1 MTFLSTLC
9 LLTEGVIA
17 MSFDGLFTYTITE
30 ELKKSLLNGKITK
43 IHQPYKYDLIFQV
56 RSGGKN
62 YKLFLS
68 AHPSYARLHLTNESY
83 ENPSEPPMFCM
94 LLRKHLEGG
103 VIERIEQPGLERI
116 MIIDVRS
123 RNELGDVS
131 IKRLMIEIMG
141 RHSNIILV
149 DKERDMILDSVK
161 HLSPAVNRHRTVLPG
176 HPYVLPPE
184 QGKTNPFEADEEL
197 VLRKLD
203 FNSGK
208 IDQQI
213 VQQFSGIS
221 PLFAREVIHRAG
233 LVNRKT
239 IPDAFLSLIRE
250 VKENTISPG
259 IYEQNQKELFYMIH
273 LSHLS
278 NANKKNFSTIS
289 ELLDRYYYGKAE
301 RDRVKQQGNDLER
314 FMVNEKKKNEKKIK
328 KLKATLDQA
337 EKANEFQLY
346 GELITANIYAIK
358 KGDKVAEVINYY
370 DEDNETVTIPLDV
383 QKTPSENA
391 QKYFSKYQKAKNS
404 VEVVHEQIQLAQAE
418 IDYFEGLIQQIE
430 SASPKDIEEIRE
442 ELIEGGYLKQRQ
454 SRNFKKKKSLKP
466 TLEHYLSS
474 DGTEMIVGKN
484 NKQNEY
490 LTNKL
495 AARDDIWLHT
505 KDIPGS
511 HVVIRSSTPSE
522 QTIAEA
528 ANIAA
533 YFSKAKNSSSVPVDY
548 TAIRHVKKPSGSKPG
563 YVIYDHQQTVYVT
576 PNEDL
581 VFRLRK
587 A

>member
-1 MTFLSTLC
+1 
-9 LLTEGVIA
+9 

-30 ELKKSLLNGKITK
+30 ELKKSLINGKITK

-103 VIERIEQPGLERI
+103 VIERIDQPGLERI
-116 MIIDVRS
+116 VIIDVRS
-123 RNELGDVS
+123 RNELGDVTV
-131 IKRLMIEIMG
+131 KRLMIEIMG

-176 HPYVLPPE
+176 QTYVLPPD
-184 QGKTNPFEADEEL
+184 QGKANPFEADEEL
-197 VLRKLD
+197 LLRKLD

-213 VQQFSGIS
+213 VQHFSGIS
-221 PLFAREVIHRAG
+221 PLFAREVTHRAG
-233 LVNRKT
+233 LINRKT
-239 IPDAFLSLIRE
+239 IPDAFLSLVRE
-250 VKENTISPG
+250 VKENKISPS
-259 IYEQNQKELFYMIH
+259 IYEQNQKDLFYMIH
-273 LSHLS
+273 LSHLP
-278 NANKKNFSTIS
+278 NANKKTFSTVS

-328 KLKATLDQA
+328 KLMATLDQA

-358 KGDKVAEVINYY
+358 KGDKVAKVINYY
-370 DEDNETVTIPLDV
+370 DEDNETITIPLDV

-454 SRNFKKKKSLKP
+454 SRNLKKKKSFKP
-466 TLEHYLSS
+466 ILEHYFSS

-511 HVVIRSSTPSE
+511 HVVIRNSNPSE
-522 QTIAEA
+522 QTIVEA

-563 YVIYDHQQTVYVT
+563 FVIYDHQQTVYVT
-576 PNEDL
+576 PSEDL

-587 A
+587 G

>member
-1 MTFLSTLC
+1 
-9 LLTEGVIA
+9 

-30 ELKKSLLNGKITK
+30 ELKNVLLNGKITK
-43 IHQPYKYDLIFQV
+43 IHQPYKYDLIFQI

-62 YKLFLS
+62 HKLFLS

-103 VIERIEQPGLERI
+103 VIEHIEQPGMERI
-116 MIIDVRS
+116 VIIDVRS
-123 RNELGDVS
+123 RNELGDVTV
-131 IKRLMIEIMG
+131 KRLMIEIMG
-141 RHSNIILV
+141 RHSNVILV
-149 DKERDMILDSVK
+149 DRERGMIVDSIK

-176 HPYVLPPE
+176 HSYVLPPE
-184 QGKTNPFEADEEL
+184 QGKANPFEADEEL
-197 VLRKLD
+197 VLKKLD

-208 IDQQI
+208 IAQQI

-221 PLFAREVIHRAG
+221 PLFASEVTHRAG
-233 LVNRKT
+233 LVNRRT
-239 IPDAFLSLIRE
+239 IPEAFLSLINE
-250 VKENTISPG
+250 IKENKISPS
-259 IYEQNQKELFYMIH
+259 IYEQRQKEQFYMIH
-273 LSHLS
+273 LTHLADAKVKS
-278 NANKKNFSTIS
+278 FPTIS
-289 ELLDRYYYGKAE
+289 EALDRYYYGKAE

-328 KLKATLDQA
+328 KLAATLDQA

-358 KGDKVAEVINYY
+358 KGDKVADVINYY
-370 DEDNETVTIPLDV
+370 DEENKSITIPLDV

-391 QKYFSKYQKAKNS
+391 QKYFLKYQKAKNS

-442 ELIEGGYLKQRQ
+442 ELIEGGYVKQRQ
-454 SRNFKKKKSLKP
+454 SRNTKKKKSLKP
-466 TLEHYLSS
+466 ILEHYLST

-511 HVVIRSSTPSE
+511 HVVIRNSNPSE
-522 QTIAEA
+522 QTIVEA
-528 ANIAA
+528 ANLAA

-548 TAIRHVKKPSGSKPG
+548 TAIRHVKKPSGAKPG
-563 YVIYDHQQTVYVT
+563 FVIYDNQQTVYVT

-581 VFRLRK
+581 VFHLRRN
-587 A
+587 

>member
-1 MTFLSTLC
+1 MPIS
-9 LLTEGVIA
+9 EGVIA

-30 ELKKSLLNGKITK
+30 ELKKVLLNGKISK

-62 YKLFLS
+62 HKLFLS

-103 VIERIEQPGLERI
+103 VIEHIEQPGLERI
-116 MIIDVRS
+116 VIIDVRS
-123 RNELGDVS
+123 RNELGDVTV
-131 IKRLMIEIMG
+131 KRLMIEIMG

-149 DKERDMILDSVK
+149 DRERNMIVDSIK

-184 QGKTNPFEADEEL
+184 QGKANPFEADEEL
-197 VLRKLD
+197 VLKKLD

-208 IDQQI
+208 IAQQI

-221 PLFAREVIHRAG
+221 PLFASEVTYRAG

-239 IPDAFLSLIRE
+239 IPEAFLSLISE
-250 VKENTISPG
+250 IKQNKISPS
-259 IYEQNQKELFYMIH
+259 IYEQHQKELFYMLH
-273 LSHLS
+273 LTHLT
-278 NANKKNFSTIS
+278 NVKEKRFSTIS
-289 ELLDRYYYGKAE
+289 ETLDRYYYGKAE

-314 FMVNEKKKNEKKIK
+314 FMINEKKKNEKKIK
-328 KLKATLDQA
+328 KLATTLDQA

-358 KGDKVAEVINYY
+358 KGDKAAEVINYY
-370 DEDNETVTIPLDV
+370 DEENKSITIPLDV
-383 QKTPSENA
+383 QKTPAENA

-404 VEVVHEQIQLAQAE
+404 IEVVHEQIQLAQAE
-418 IDYFEGLIQQIE
+418 INYFEGLIQQIE

-442 ELIEGGYLKQRQ
+442 ELIEGGYLKQRP
-454 SRNFKKKKSLKP
+454 SRNIKKKKSLKP
-466 TLEHYLSS
+466 ILEHYLST
-474 DGTEMIVGKN
+474 DGVEMIVGKN

-511 HVVIRSSTPSE
+511 HVVIRSSNPSE
-522 QTIAEA
+522 QTILEA
-528 ANIAA
+528 ANLAS

-548 TAIRHVKKPSGSKPG
+548 TAIRHVKKPSGAKPG
-563 YVIYDHQQTVYVT
+563 FVIYDHQQTVYVT

-581 VFRLRK
+581 VFQLRRN
-587 A
+587 